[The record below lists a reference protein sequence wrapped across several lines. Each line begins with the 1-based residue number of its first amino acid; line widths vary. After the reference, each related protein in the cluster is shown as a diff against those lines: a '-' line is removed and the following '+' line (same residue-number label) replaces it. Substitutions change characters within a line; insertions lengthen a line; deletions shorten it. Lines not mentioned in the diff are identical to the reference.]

1 MLLDEEQAKEILFAD
16 GLEDALIGVTTSWDS
31 SGERPIRAVYD
42 GPKVIAIL
50 VQRDMNEEE
59 AMEYF
64 EFNIA
69 GAYVGKNTPIFV
81 WPYETDDT

>member
-1 MLLDEEQAKEILFAD
+1 MLLDEKQSEEILFAD
-16 GLEDALIGVTTSWDS
+16 GFEDALVGVTTSWDS
-31 SGERPIRAVYD
+31 SGEHPIRAVYD
-42 GPKVIAIL
+42 GLKVIAIL
-50 VQRDMNEEE
+50 VQMGMDEKA

-69 GAYVGKNTPIFV
+69 GAYVGKHTPIFV